1 MKSQMNQELD
11 GILDPKQQVTFD
23 ATEILKALEELRD
36 LAAGKVEEVLESE
49 PVMSQYYYQ
58 KEIMK
63 MDINPRDKVIL
74 IDMLLQGNSV
84 KGTEAQVRCG
94 MSKTGYNN
102 GARSLVKQKIT
113 VKDRCGHYSINSKI
127 F

>member
-1 MKSQMNQELD
+1 MKSKMNQELD
-11 GILDPKQQVTFD
+11 AILNDQDLNLSITKAVDALEQMAELAGKRSQMILD
-23 ATEILKALEELRD
+23 
-36 LAAGKVEEVLESE
+36 SE

-58 KEIMK
+58 SEIMK

-113 VKDRCGHYSINSKI
+113 VKDKCGYYSINSKI